1 MISEN
6 HNKNAGIAAFVSLGN
21 SMKRVAG
28 ALMAVNR
35 EGIVFTNPNEQ
46 ALHDAAID
54 SETINPWF
62 NRREV
67 VRALSAIAGMLT
79 KKDLANWLNGYPEL
93 ATTRENPKKV
103 AVVMAGNIPLVGFH
117 DFLCV
122 LLSGHRFAGK
132 LSSQD
137 ALLPVA
143 VSKLLA
149 SYEEAFSERMEF
161 HSEVPLDADT
171 FIATG
176 SDNTAR
182 YFEYHFGNKPHLIRR
197 NRNSA
202 AVLTGKETDEEQEK
216 LGEDV
221 FAYYGLGCRSVS
233 HLLLPTDFKISKLE
247 KAWATYHY
255 VIENKKY
262 HNNLLHERAI
272 LAASGKQHVDPGHCL
287 LIEDRSLASPVA
299 VLNYSS
305 YESISEAT
313 TFIKQSHAALQCV
326 VCAIQIDT
334 SSVPL
339 VRPGSSQHPGL
350 ADYADGADTMSFL
363 SSLA

>member
-6 HNKNAGIAAFVSLGN
+6 HNKNAVIAAFVRLAN
-21 SMKRVAG
+21 SMKRVADS
-28 ALMAVNR
+28 LMTTIRQGSVFNNPR
-35 EGIVFTNPNEQ
+35 EK
-46 ALHDAAID
+46 ALHDAAIE
-54 SETINPWF
+54 SEVVNPWF
-62 NRREV
+62 TRREV
-67 VRALSAIAGMLT
+67 ARALQAIAEMLT
-79 KKDLANWLNGYPEL
+79 KNDLANWLNGYPEL

-137 ALLPVA
+137 ALLPMA
-143 VSKLLA
+143 IAKLLA
-149 SYEEAFSERMEF
+149 SYEYSLGERIEFS
-161 HSEVPLDADT
+161 SKVSTDADAI
-171 FIATG
+171 IATG

-182 YFEYHFGNKPHLIRR
+182 HFEYHFGDKPHLIRR

-202 AVLTGKETDEEQEK
+202 AVLTGKETDEELAK

-233 HLLLPTDFKISKLE
+233 YLLLPAGFEISRLK

-262 HNNLLHERAI
+262 RNNLLYERAMM
-272 LAASGKQHVDPGHCL
+272 ATSGKQHVDPGHCL
-287 LIEDRSLASPVA
+287 LTEDRSLASPVA
-299 VLNYSS
+299 VLHYSR
-305 YESISEAT
+305 YDNMKQAGKL
-313 TFIKQSHAALQCV
+313 IKQWQDDLQCV
-326 VCAIQIDT
+326 VCAKDIDT
-334 SSVPL
+334 SPVPL
-339 VRPGSSQHPGL
+339 LRPGESQHPGL
-350 ADYADGADTMSFL
+350 ADYADGVDTLGFL
-363 SSLA
+363 SSLG